1 MQKEVE
7 LQAMN
12 DLYMIDQLL
21 FIAGSQLW
29 ELHALANSHRDESV
43 RRAAKAVAAIPT
55 DSELNPSLLISYVKR
70 CHNPWG
76 NALTHWPCC
85 QLLTVCL
92 YLYGCWGLCE
102 SANLA
107 SAARKI
113 RYSAQVRK
121 STYKYPTDILEE
133 YAGCFSLVAL
143 VGSYCRSV
151 GHHVPMFGVADRP
164 PGVAVAPVS
173 ADQNGSCSVSRP
185 TFSDSC

>member
-76 NALTHWPCC
+76 NALTFAMLPAANCMS
-85 QLLTVCL
+85 LLVWML
-92 YLYGCWGLCE
+92 GPL
-102 SANLA
+102 
-107 SAARKI
+107 
-113 RYSAQVRK
+113 
-121 STYKYPTDILEE
+121 
-133 YAGCFSLVAL
+133 
-143 VGSYCRSV
+143 
-151 GHHVPMFGVADRP
+151 
-164 PGVAVAPVS
+164 
-173 ADQNGSCSVSRP
+173 
-185 TFSDSC
+185 